1 MIYIPDSHSDAIQ
14 TKIKKQLPVPGPVN
28 LFQIKRSKM
37 QATLLIENANQVV
50 TPKRRHFEF
59 SPTEGM
65 GELVIYENA
74 AVAVGGEQ
82 ILAVGPNQTVLA
94 QIEISPATQRID
106 ARGKTVTPGL
116 VDPHTHPIFFGTREN
131 EFEMRV
137 LGQSYQEIARAGG
150 GIRSSVRSLRQA
162 GFDELLAAVL
172 PRMQTFLENGTT
184 TIEAKSGYGLSP
196 ADEIKSL
203 EVIREVNQRQ
213 PVDLVPTF
221 LGAHEIPDEF
231 RSNRLDYIQLIIEKM
246 LPRIAAGHLAEFCDV
261 FCEEGVYSPEEARLV
276 LTAAKELGL
285 RPKIHANQLSPG
297 GGAKIAAEVG
307 AISAEHLDY
316 VSTQDI
322 QALFEAGVVPVLLP
336 TAVFYLNLAHFAPAR
351 AMIEAGLPIALST
364 DYNPGTSFTESMP
377 MAMTLACIQ
386 LHLTPAEA
394 LIAATLNAAMAIN
407 RGHQIG
413 SLESGKFA
421 DLVLWNV
428 PNYRHLAYHFGVG
441 LADTVIKRGKIA
453 YKKSPLLLV

>member
-1 MIYIPDSHSDAIQ
+1 
-14 TKIKKQLPVPGPVN
+14 
-28 LFQIKRSKM
+28 M
-37 QATLLIENANQVV
+37 QATLIIENANQVV
-50 TPKRRHFEF
+50 TPKRSSFEF
-59 SPTEGM
+59 SRTESM
-65 GELVIYENA
+65 GELVIYENG
-74 AVAVGGEQ
+74 AVAVGGEE
-82 ILAVGPNQTVLA
+82 ILAVGPTQTVLA
-94 QIEISPATQRID
+94 QVEISSTTQRID

-116 VDPHTHPIFFGTREN
+116 VDPHTHPVFFGTREN

-137 LGQSYQEIARAGG
+137 LGRSYQEIARAGG

-162 GFDELLAAVL
+162 SHAELLAAVL

-196 ADEIKSL
+196 EDEIKSL

-231 RSNRLDYIQLIIEKM
+231 RNDRSGYIRQILEIM
-246 LPRIAAGHLAEFCDV
+246 LPRVADQHLAEFCDI
-261 FCEEGVYSPEEARLV
+261 FCEEGVYSPEEARLI
-276 LTAAKELGL
+276 LTAAKKLGL
-285 RPKIHANQLSPG
+285 RPKIHANQLAPG
-297 GGAKIAAEVG
+297 GGAKIASEVG

-316 VSTQDI
+316 VSTEDI
-322 QALFEAGVVPVLLP
+322 QALFTAGVVPVLLP
-336 TAVFYLNLAHFAPAR
+336 SAVFYLNLTHFAPAR
-351 AMIEAGLPIALST
+351 AMIEAGLPVALST

-394 LIAATLNAAMAIN
+394 LIATTLNAAMAIN
-407 RGHQIG
+407 RGHLIG
-413 SLESGKFA
+413 SLESGKLA
-421 DLVLWNV
+421 DLVVWNM

-441 LADTVIKRGKIA
+441 LAETVIKRGKMV
-453 YKKSPLLLV
+453 YKKSPLLI

>member
-1 MIYIPDSHSDAIQ
+1 
-14 TKIKKQLPVPGPVN
+14 
-28 LFQIKRSKM
+28 M
-37 QATLLIENANQVV
+37 QATLIIENANQVV
-50 TPKRRHFEF
+50 TPKRSSFEF
-59 SPTEGM
+59 SRTESM
-65 GELVIYENA
+65 GELVIYENG
-74 AVAVGGEQ
+74 AVAVGGEE
-82 ILAVGPNQTVLA
+82 ILAVGPTQTVLA
-94 QIEISPATQRID
+94 QVEISSAAQRID

-137 LGQSYQEIARAGG
+137 LGRSYQEIARAGG

-162 GFDELLAAVL
+162 SHAELLAAVL

-196 ADEIKSL
+196 EDEIKSL
-203 EVIREVNQRQ
+203 EVIREVNQQQ

-231 RSNRLDYIQLIIEKM
+231 RNDRSGYIRQILEIM
-246 LPRIAAGHLAEFCDV
+246 LPQVADQHLAEFCDI
-261 FCEEGVYSPEEARLV
+261 FCEESVYSPEEARLI
-276 LTAAKELGL
+276 LTAAKKLGL
-285 RPKIHANQLSPG
+285 RPKIHANQLAPG
-297 GGAKIAAEVG
+297 GGAKIASEVG

-316 VSTQDI
+316 VSTEDV
-322 QALFEAGVVPVLLP
+322 QALFIAGVVPVLLP
-336 TAVFYLNLAHFAPAR
+336 SAVFYLNLTHFAPAR
-351 AMIEAGLPIALST
+351 AMIEAGLPVALST

-407 RGHQIG
+407 RGHLIG
-413 SLESGKFA
+413 SLESGKLA
-421 DLVLWNV
+421 DLVVWNM

-441 LADTVIKRGKIA
+441 LAETVIKRGKMV
-453 YKKSPLLLV
+453 YKKSPLLI